1 MRVVKNRKGGNNM
14 YLWTDKAEKEAKEK
28 GLDERKAG
36 TQAMFGGEP
45 LTGGMTATA
54 WKEKGYIEEV

>member
-1 MRVVKNRKGGNNM
+1 M
-14 YLWTDKAEKEAKEK
+14 YLWTDKAEKEAIEK